1 VTTHNSTIF
10 KLLSQGMSVGEIAE
24 TLTLDEDIV
33 QMAVD
38 SLREPAKEVT
48 IEELVAKYRPTAVRV
63 LAEIMQ
69 FGENESA
76 RVKAAQILVEGKGQ
90 LPEIQSEKY
99 GKTFEAMRRVLENY
113 EKKNEKTKIIDRPS
127 GSGMMV
133 LAT

>member
-1 VTTHNSTIF
+1 
-10 KLLSQGMSVGEIAE
+10 MSVGEIAE

-113 EKKNEKTKIIDRPS
+113 EKKNEKTKIIDIPS

>member
-113 EKKNEKTKIIDRPS
+113 EKKNEKTKIIDIPS